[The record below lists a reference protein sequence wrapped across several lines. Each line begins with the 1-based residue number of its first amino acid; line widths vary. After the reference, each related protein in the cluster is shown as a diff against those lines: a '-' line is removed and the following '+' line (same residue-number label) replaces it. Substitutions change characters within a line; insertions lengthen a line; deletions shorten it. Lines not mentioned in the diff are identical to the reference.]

1 MIIARIKGILLEV
14 SPTSVIL
21 DVQGVGYRVGV
32 SAFTSGKLPA
42 TGQEVT
48 LYTYHHITDVSQQL
62 FGFLSEEEQ
71 QVFELLI
78 TVKGV
83 GPKVALGILSGMEP
97 GEFRNTVAA
106 GDKSMLSGVPGIGK
120 KTAERI
126 IVELQDKLGSVAAS
140 SATSAAYET
149 PGNVEREAI
158 DALVALGYNSG
169 KAQKAVQKAARNF
182 NGTTNASELVK
193 FALKLI

>member
-1 MIIARIKGILLEV
+1 MIIARLKGTLLEV
-14 SPTSVIL
+14 SPTSVIV
-21 DVQGVGYRVGV
+21 DAHGVGYRVGV

-42 TGQEVT
+42 AGQEVT
-48 LYTYHHITDVSQQL
+48 LHIYHHITEVSQQL

-126 IVELQDKLGSVAAS
+126 IVELQDKLGTVAAS
-140 SATSAAYET
+140 STTSEAFET
-149 PGNVEREAI
+149 HGNVEREAI

-169 KAQKAVQKAARNF
+169 KAQKAVQQASKNF

-193 FALKLI
+193 SALKLI